1 MHSFE
6 CHSSLFL
13 YHIPFEVFC
22 ITHTRMV
29 SLYPR
34 YFCHYTLYC
43 IMNTIANLIVNCC
56 CQLDHAFLSLTPR
69 SWRHYN
75 NVSSPIL
82 SRKRLQRLSCP
93 VVSCPHV
100 SPRHVAGGTNG
111 PLHVTAT
118 LTVTGNFL
126 SQLTCVHSLE
136 LRRLH
141 FFGLM
146 SISPVRLV
154 KRRHLDDVM
163 KWMRQ
168 SDREHESD
176 EKSPCQRCYR
186 LTGELTQVTCVV
198 LCQLIIPQRCY
209 ECSLHWSWLL
219 YNHTTL

>member
-43 IMNTIANLIVNCC
+43 VMNTIADLIVNCIVANWKTPSC
-56 CQLDHAFLSLTPR
+56 HSRQDHDVITTTSAVR
-69 SWRHYN
+69 YWAG
-75 NVSSPIL
+75 NVPSG
-82 SRKRLQRLSCP
+82 CP
-93 VVSCPHV
+93 VLSCPHV
-100 SPRHVAGGTNG
+100 SPRHGAGGTNG

-176 EKSPCQRCYR
+176 EKSSCQRCYR
-186 LTGELTQVTCVV
+186 LTG
-198 LCQLIIPQRCY
+198 
-209 ECSLHWSWLL
+209 
-219 YNHTTL
+219 